1 MNDATDPTEPSVA
14 GAVVTGAL
22 MVLIIVGGLYLFAP
36 V

>member
-1 MNDATDPTEPSVA
+1 MNDATDPTEPSA
-14 GAVVTGAL
+14 GAL